1 VVGPSKSLGG
11 IASVMRVHASTD
23 LWGLAKCRL
32 LCTYSERSSFSK
44 IISALRAYFLSPFLI
59 YRSTLVHI
67 HLAAQKSMIRKLP
80 IVLLTKLMRRPY
92 IVHLHAGSESSLFE
106 ETPAWLMR
114 LTFLLSYRVIVL
126 SESWSSSIKQH
137 LPYTRT
143 TVIYNPIA
151 MPTLSGPR
159 EANSKTVI
167 LFAGK
172 LEMRK
177 GYRDLLDAAAIVLK
191 DFPDI
196 EIRLAGHGEIEQAK
210 QQVRNLGIEKSVT
223 FTGWATPNQ
232 MKEHFR
238 AASIFCLPSY
248 HEGLPMAV
256 LEAMSYSLPVVATPV
271 GGLPEV
277 LSDGWNGLF
286 AQAGN
291 VESLASRLLLLLREP
306 ALGAVLGINA
316 SETIARVCGLNRIE
330 RELENLYCEVDA
342 EWKMRR
348 EGLREMTQL
357 AASGGE

>member
-1 VVGPSKSLGG
+1 MPS
-11 IASVMRVHASTD
+11 
-23 LWGLAKCRL
+23 
-32 LCTYSERSSFSK
+32 
-44 IISALRAYFLSPFLI
+44 
-59 YRSTLVHI
+59 
-67 HLAAQKSMIRKLP
+67 
-80 IVLLTKLMRRPY
+80 
-92 IVHLHAGSESSLFE
+92 
-106 ETPAWLMR
+106 
-114 LTFLLSYRVIVL
+114 
-126 SESWSSSIKQH
+126 
-137 LPYTRT
+137 
-143 TVIYNPIA
+143 
-151 MPTLSGPR
+151 LSGPR

-172 LEMRK
+172 LERRK

-196 EIRLAGHGEIEQAK
+196 EIRLAGHGEIEQAR
-210 QQVRNLGIEKSVT
+210 QQVRDLGIEKSVT
-223 FTGWATPNQ
+223 FTGWATPDQ

-238 AASIFCLPSY
+238 AANIFCLPSY

-277 LSDGWNGLF
+277 ISDGLNGLF

-306 ALGAVLGINA
+306 SFGAVLGINA
-316 SETIARVCGLNRIE
+316 SETVARVCGLERIE

-342 EWKMRR
+342 EWRTRR
-348 EGLREMTQL
+348 EGLREITQL